1 MRIIMNLL
9 AGAAGLYMLLIL
21 IRIMLTWFGSA
32 RFGRPAEI
40 LALVTDPYLDW
51 WRRFPLRA
59 GFLDLSPILGM
70 AVLSLAQT
78 IFSTIAYY
86 GSISLGVILAIVLS
100 SLWSVVSFFL
110 GFFIVVLVLRFF
122 AYLTNRDIYGG
133 FWRIIEAIAQ
143 PVLYRISRIIFGK
156 RLVNYRV
163 GMLVCIAILLA
174 LFVGGKFAVGLAAA
188 LLIKLPV

>member
-9 AGAAGLYMLLIL
+9 AGLTGLYTLLIL

-32 RFGRPAEI
+32 QFGRPAEI
-40 LALVTDPYLDW
+40 LGRVTDPYLDW

-70 AVLSLAQT
+70 AALSLAQN

-86 GSISLGVILAIVLS
+86 GFISLGVILAIILS
-100 SLWSVVSFFL
+100 SLWSIVSFFL
-110 GFFIVVLVLRFF
+110 GFFILILGLRLF
-122 AYLTNRDIYGG
+122 AYLTNRNVYSN

-143 PVLYRISRIIFGK
+143 PVLYRISRIIFGN
-156 RLVNYRV
+156 RLVNYRT
-163 GMLVCIAILLA
+163 GMIVSITVLLA
-174 LFVGGKFAVGLAAA
+174 LMIGGKFAVGLAAD
-188 LLIKLPV
+188 LLEKLPI